1 MNGKDRQKEMS
12 LKRQTGIYTLLF
24 AVTLAGVLFVFW
36 SADRTM
42 LRYSKNFPDSLAQSY
57 TFLVGFKHYLKALF
71 SGKLNNWSWSIG
83 LGADAYSFYSSK
95 LFNPL
100 YWITAMVPERY
111 MDIGWCGMIVAY
123 LYLAGMTF
131 LLFLRKVQIKDGRA
145 LIGAMCYAFAPWMIL
160 SSVKQGSFLIG
171 AVTFPLLALA
181 TEKILRRESPVP
193 FTLCVAFI
201 TLTSFRWPYTSG
213 ILIFFYYALRYRT
226 DYREPGKK
234 GAFSGRFGV
243 FVGSGL
249 VGILT
254 AMPALL
260 PTIMKLGKSTSTSG
274 MKTPVLFTL
283 GQYLLFPSRMTNW
296 DMAFDNYSFYSFLP
310 LCVALLPILIWQAV
324 KQKKFAA
331 WMTILLTILTQI
343 PYFCSVLN
351 FFSYPSGRW
360 YCILIFFCVWGCMD
374 ALEVDL
380 QKHPKLKKATLL
392 CFILYTVYALGFAGI
407 YAGWIRGLISSTQI
421 LLMAVNAVFE
431 AGFLAVLFRKEKEED
446 SRKHVHRYSRQ
457 AVLLIMT
464 AVTAIA
470 SYNVYFTQFSRG
482 DMKRFLANGAAYEK
496 FAASPQKA
504 AQKIEDDDF
513 YRVDQVEGV
522 DVTAEPRNRI
532 NETIFFNTRSIY
544 MFQSGNNK
552 KWFTFG
558 KFLGDNAI
566 YYKRTCPN
574 SNDNR
579 MVPDLLTGVKY
590 FIGNQKGS
598 KKQASA
604 CAGYGFENWK
614 TIDGVDILKNKYSI
628 GIGTLYDSYISQSEA
643 EKLNYAQREQAM
655 LQSIVLPDEEAEKLE
670 SKESSLKKLDVQD
683 LELNVQEVPVRVKSR
698 KHAAVDPEEKTITT
712 DRKKAS
718 FVLRIPEVKNC
729 QLLVSFKGLKKTG
742 RRGNEEFTV
751 FARKGNIKKA
761 ASDTIGNAQGFPDIE
776 DLTLNMG
783 YFEKAQGRIKITLQA
798 EKEGTYTYDDIVV
811 YAVPTDLYDKYAA
824 VLQENRLQ
832 IEKMENDS
840 IWGTFTAK
848 HTSIAY
854 FSILNDEGWS
864 VYIDGEKAAKVQDTQ
879 LAFTGAVIPE
889 GTHRIELRYHTP
901 GLRAGMVSGAIGIAA
916 LLVMI
921 FDSLIK
927 NKNYKQSINKRLKK
941 H

>member
-1 MNGKDRQKEMS
+1 
-12 LKRQTGIYTLLF
+12 
-24 AVTLAGVLFVFW
+24 
-36 SADRTM
+36 
-42 LRYSKNFPDSLAQSY
+42 
-57 TFLVGFKHYLKALF
+57 
-71 SGKLNNWSWSIG
+71 
-83 LGADAYSFYSSK
+83 
-95 LFNPL
+95 
-100 YWITAMVPERY
+100 
-111 MDIGWCGMIVAY
+111 
-123 LYLAGMTF
+123 
-131 LLFLRKVQIKDGRA
+131 
-145 LIGAMCYAFAPWMIL
+145 
-160 SSVKQGSFLIG
+160 
-171 AVTFPLLALA
+171 
-181 TEKILRRESPVP
+181 
-193 FTLCVAFI
+193 
-201 TLTSFRWPYTSG
+201 
-213 ILIFFYYALRYRT
+213 
-226 DYREPGKK
+226 
-234 GAFSGRFGV
+234 
-243 FVGSGL
+243 
-249 VGILT
+249 
-254 AMPALL
+254 
-260 PTIMKLGKSTSTSG
+260 
-274 MKTPVLFTL
+274 
-283 GQYLLFPSRMTNW
+283 
-296 DMAFDNYSFYSFLP
+296 
-310 LCVALLPILIWQAV
+310 
-324 KQKKFAA
+324 
-331 WMTILLTILTQI
+331 
-343 PYFCSVLN
+343 
-351 FFSYPSGRW
+351 
-360 YCILIFFCVWGCMD
+360 
-374 ALEVDL
+374 
-380 QKHPKLKKATLL
+380 
-392 CFILYTVYALGFAGI
+392 
-407 YAGWIRGLISSTQI
+407 
-421 LLMAVNAVFE
+421 
-431 AGFLAVLFRKEKEED
+431 
-446 SRKHVHRYSRQ
+446 
-457 AVLLIMT
+457 
-464 AVTAIA
+464 
-470 SYNVYFTQFSRG
+470 
-482 DMKRFLANGAAYEK
+482 
-496 FAASPQKA
+496 
-504 AQKIEDDDF
+504 
-513 YRVDQVEGV
+513 
-522 DVTAEPRNRI
+522 
-532 NETIFFNTRSIY
+532 
-544 MFQSGNNK
+544 
-552 KWFTFG
+552 
-558 KFLGDNAI
+558 
-566 YYKRTCPN
+566 
-574 SNDNR
+574 

-628 GIGTLYDSYISQSEA
+628 GIGTLYDSYISHSEA

-798 EKEGTYTYDDIVV
+798 EKEGRYTYDDIVV

-921 FDSLIK
+921 FNSLIK